1 MLLGLGPIN
10 KNIIPIII
18 GSVFAFFNRLL
29 FTSDVTILFNHAII
43 INIYVSASR
52 ILAVIPFII
61 FKIKS
66 TRNKNSHKNI
76 MNNNVELLYK
86 NPTKALI
93 KDQWK
98 YILLSSAIF
107 FIQSILMIYSMKIK
121 SNFWIFEIIFTCI
134 FYYLIFKIKLY
145 KHHYLS
151 IVIIILTG
159 LIIDLSFKNLQNDII
174 DNWPFLLLRLLREIL
189 FSLREVIDKYIMEKK
204 FCSIYEL
211 SMYNGLINLI
221 LLGIF
226 SILNYYYFSIDNFEE
241 YFNNFNGIELL
252 VLIGM
257 MITQFGLYICSLFT
271 SKNNTPCHVFI
282 IYIFGQLAYYTDF
295 STNSIIFIICLIFIL
310 FISLIF
316 NEIIEIKCFGLE
328 ENTRNNIA
336 KRAKIEEL
344 KIQENSSLYAI
355 DDNLSQTERD
365 EESHKSSIELFSG
378 EIMSI

>member
-1 MLLGLGPIN
+1 M
-10 KNIIPIII
+10 
-18 GSVFAFFNRLL
+18 
-29 FTSDVTILFNHAII
+29 
-43 INIYVSASR
+43 
-52 ILAVIPFII
+52 
-61 FKIKS
+61 
-66 TRNKNSHKNI
+66 
-76 MNNNVELLYK
+76 
-86 NPTKALI
+86 
-93 KDQWK
+93 
-98 YILLSSAIF
+98 
-107 FIQSILMIYSMKIK
+107 
-121 SNFWIFEIIFTCI
+121 
-134 FYYLIFKIKLY
+134 IFKIKLY

-151 IVIIILTG
+151 LILIIILG
-159 LIIDLSFKNLQNDII
+159 IILDFICENLQDDITK
-174 DNWPFLLLRLLREIL
+174 NFGFVLLRLLREIL

-226 SILNYYYFSIDNFEE
+226 SLLNYYYFSIDNFEE

-344 KIQENSSLYAI
+344 NIQENSSLYSN
-355 DDNLSQTERD
+355 DDNLPETERD
-365 EESHKSSIELFSG
+365 EERHKSSIELFSG
-378 EIMSI
+378 EIMNN